1 MLTDAGWLI
10 CYHGVR
16 ATVSGSIYR
25 LGLALLDRDDPARV
39 LIRGNEWVFGPSAD
53 YERSGDVPDVVF
65 PCGWILREDGDTI
78 DMYYGAAD
86 STVCLATAS
95 LRELLDHLHAHP
107 CTDSTDLRQNP
118 R

>member
-1 MLTDAGWLI
+1 M
-10 CYHGVR
+10 R
-16 ATVSGSIYR
+16 NTVSGSIYR
-25 LGLALLDRDDPARV
+25 LGLALLDRDHPDHV
-39 LIRGNEWVFGPSAD
+39 LLRGNEWVFGPATL

-95 LRELLDHLHAHP
+95 VRELLEHLEQHP
-107 CTDSTDLRQNP
+107 CTESTDLRHHRRSSSLVPPQTN
-118 R
+118 